1 MERRTCRWR
10 LVTNA
15 YVGDEAGITT
25 ILYVIDAAN
34 FGKTVTRLLSD
45 DTYILFY
52 TSVGCIGRT

>member
-1 MERRTCRWR
+1 
-10 LVTNA
+10 VTNA